1 MASINAGVQSHAF
14 VDCNG
19 VNSKV
24 VQRHVRAGERL
35 PDVESAQKLRI
46 VSEGTVKKFHY
57 PNGAL
62 LIIDYDFAGQIKSLK
77 TDGTPQIYRSGLSA
91 EDRLISITRS
101 EDGYVV
107 SMSSDLQRIETE
119 YDSLHIDHATGKIT
133 ASSRD
138 RAISFNPG
146 NGEQGVTTGNLEI
159 LFRKNGADSFVTKY
173 EDGTAL
179 IIESRNANGYLPG
192 FGTVA
197 RLEIRCPAGGS
208 VVLSSESG
216 GKLVQTVTTP
226 GKRQTRQSLM
236 GSIAEHAELYL
247 RCNQMAL
254 EWGRDKTDALTYK
267 VVRYSR
273 FAGIRVPNI
282 FDLVRKVGLS
292 GRCG

>member
-1 MASINAGVQSHAF
+1 MASINAGVQSHAY
-14 VDCNG
+14 VDCSG
-19 VNSKV
+19 VKSKV
-24 VQRHVRAGERL
+24 IQRHIPAGERL

-57 PNGAL
+57 PNGAS

-77 TDGTPQIYRSGLSA
+77 TDGTPQIYRTGLSA

-159 LFRKNGADSFVTKY
+159 VFRKNGADSFVTKY
-173 EDGTAL
+173 EDGTLL
-179 IIESRNANGYLPG
+179 ILESKNANGYLPG
-192 FGTVA
+192 FGTIG

-208 VVLSSESG
+208 VVLNSESG
-216 GKLVQTVTTP
+216 GKLVQTITTP
-226 GKRQTRQSLM
+226 GKKQTRQQLM
-236 GSIAEHAELYL
+236 GTIAEHAEVYL

-254 EWGRDKTDALTYK
+254 EWGRDKSDAITFK

-273 FAGIRVPNI
+273 FAGIRIPNI

-292 GRCG
+292 GRCS

>member
-1 MASINAGVQSHAF
+1 MASINAGVQLHAHI
-14 VDCNG
+14 VGNV
-19 VNSKV
+19 VNPNV
-24 VQRHVRAGERL
+24 TERHVRAGERF
-35 PDVESAQKLRI
+35 PDIESAQKLRI
-46 VSEGTVKKFHY
+46 VCEGSVKKFHY
-57 PNGAL
+57 PNGAS
-62 LIIDYDFAGQIKSLK
+62 LIIDYDLAGQIKSLK
-77 TDGTPQIYRSGLSA
+77 TDGTPQIYRTGLSA
-91 EDRLISITRS
+91 EDRLISITRV

-119 YDSLHIDHATGKIT
+119 YDSLHIDPVTGKIV

-146 NGEQGVTTGNLEI
+146 TGEQGVTTGNLEI
-159 LFRKNGADSFVTKY
+159 VFRKNGADSFTTKY
-173 EDGTAL
+173 EDGTLL
-179 IIESRNANGYLPG
+179 ILESRNANGYLPG
-192 FGTVA
+192 FGTIG

-208 VVLSSESG
+208 VVLNSEPG

-226 GKRQTRQSLM
+226 GKRQMRHQLSGT
-236 GSIAEHAELYL
+236 IAERAELFL

-254 EWGRDKTDALTYK
+254 EWGRDKSDAVTFK

-273 FAGIRVPNI
+273 FAGIKVPNV